1 MENSLQESYELI
13 GVCFD
18 SLIDFCATE
27 VDDKET
33 RKGII
38 KLIRDT
44 ESAVESFRTAIEQEN
59 IRERWEALRPYAVS
73 SVIPKAKVSEK
84 EGAEDDSCILP
95 LSSPKPSLTRGKRHN
110 YRTTLRNVTDPTTFM
125 ELCAFLCARWN
136 TSLKKLASLCD
147 IHYDT
152 FYRYFSMDMLKKD
165 RWNLF
170 IEKISMEFNVPK
182 DKIMSCLRKS
192 ENEYN
197 RMKSEKKNK
206 ESN

>member
-13 GVCFD
+13 GICFD

-44 ESAVESFRTAIEQEN
+44 ESAVESFRTAVEQEN
-59 IRERWEALRPYAVS
+59 IRKRWEAMKPCKVPPTVL
-73 SVIPKAKVSEK
+73 KAEASEK

-95 LSSPKPSLTRGKRHN
+95 LSSPEPSQTREKRRD
-110 YRTTLRNVTDPTTFM
+110 YRTSLRNVTDPTTFM

-152 FYRYFSMDMLKKD
+152 FHRYFSMDMLKKD

-197 RMKSEKKNK
+197 KRKSEKRK
-206 ESN
+206 EIN

>member
-13 GVCFD
+13 GIYFD
-18 SLIDFCATE
+18 YLIDFCATE

-59 IRERWEALRPYAVS
+59 IRKRWEAMKPY
-73 SVIPKAKVSEK
+73 KVPPTVLKMEASEK
-84 EGAEDDSCILP
+84 EGAEDDSCIIP
-95 LSSPKPSLTRGKRHN
+95 LSSPKPQKPKEKGNN
-110 YRTTLRNVTDPTTFM
+110 YRTALRNITDPTTFM
-125 ELCAFLCARWN
+125 ELCAFLCTRWN
-136 TSLKKLASLCD
+136 TSLKKLSSICD
-147 IHYDT
+147 IPYDT
-152 FYRYFSMDMLKKD
+152 FHRYFSMDMLKKD